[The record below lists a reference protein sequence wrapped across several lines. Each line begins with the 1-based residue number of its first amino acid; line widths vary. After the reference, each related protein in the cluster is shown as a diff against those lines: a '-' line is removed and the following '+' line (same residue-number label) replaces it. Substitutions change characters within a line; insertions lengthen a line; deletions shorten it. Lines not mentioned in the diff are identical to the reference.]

1 MTAEIRSFQA
11 QTRKLLDLMIHSIY
25 SHKEIFLRELISNA
39 SDALDKVRFEALTNP
54 ELASGEHKIKLIPD
68 AANHTLTIV
77 DDGIGMSFDEVVEHI
92 GTIAKSGSEAFAE
105 KLKGVGNDA
114 ATPDLIGQFGVGFYS
129 AFMVARR
136 VLLETQKHGEAE
148 AVRWESTGDGEYSI
162 DRIAKRERGTRIT
175 LFLRDK
181 EVETAQEAQEMPPN
195 QQDFTE
201 TWTLR
206 EIVRKYSDFIAY
218 PIVMDVEKYELEK
231 DADGKPVEGGKSEKV
246 MREETLNS
254 QKALWTRQPSS
265 IEKTE
270 YHEFYRHLTRDWQEP
285 SEILHLHMEGMQ
297 EYTAL
302 LFVPGKA
309 AFDLYS
315 REPRRGLQ
323 LYIKRVFIAEDVAEL
338 VPEYLR
344 FVKGLVDSSDLPLN
358 VSREVVQQDR
368 LVGVIKKHLTNK
380 ILAHFKDM
388 LEKDRPKYEALWKE
402 FGTCIK
408 EGFHYDP
415 AQKQKLAEILLL
427 PTTHGAGLATL
438 KEIKERFVEGQT
450 AFYYLTGDGRE
461 ILEHAPQLEVFKKRS
476 VEVILLGEPV
486 DEILAGILDSYDDTP
501 LKSAAKGEL
510 EGLPED
516 ATAQETKAAQGD
528 QFEELLKRLKTLL
541 VDDVADVVLSS
552 RLTDSAVCLVA
563 GEDGMSGHLERMMRQ
578 MGQAMPPHKRVLEV
592 NGQHAAIVAL
602 RDLADR
608 DKEDERLREYA
619 EMLLDQ
625 ALLAEGAPLKNP
637 AKFARRVAD
646 AMAQAATH

>member
-68 AANHTLTIV
+68 AENHTLTIV
-77 DDGIGMSFDEVVEHI
+77 DDGIGMTYDEVVDHI

-105 KLKGVGNDA
+105 KLKGAGSDA

-136 VLLETQKHGEAE
+136 VVLETQKQGEPE

-162 DRIAKRERGTRIT
+162 ERIPKRERGTQIT

-181 EVETAQEAQEMPPN
+181 AVETPEEAEDMPPN
-195 QQDFTE
+195 EQDFTS
-201 TWTLR
+201 TWTLK

-218 PIVMDVEKYELEK
+218 PVVMDVEKYELEK
-231 DADGKPVEGGKSEKV
+231 DADGKPVEGGTSKKV
-246 MREETLNS
+246 MQEETLNS
-254 QKALWTRQPSS
+254 QKALWTRPAAS
-265 IEKTE
+265 IEKAE
-270 YHEFYRHLTRDWQEP
+270 YNEFYRHVTKDWQEP
-285 SEILHLHMEGMQ
+285 SEVLHLHVEGMQ

-380 ILAHFKDM
+380 ILGHFKEM
-388 LEKDRPKYEALWKE
+388 LANDRPRYEALWKE

-408 EGFHYDP
+408 EGFHYEP
-415 AQKQKLAEILLL
+415 AQKQKLADILLL
-427 PTTHGAGLATL
+427 PTTHGTGLSTL
-438 KEIKERFVEGQT
+438 KEIKERFVEGQ
-450 AFYYLTGDGRE
+450 AAYYYLTGDGRE
-461 ILEHAPQLEVFKKRS
+461 ILEHAPQLEVFKKRG

-486 DEILAGILDSYDDTP
+486 DEILAGILDSYDGTD

-516 ATAQETKAAQGD
+516 ASAKEEKAAQGE
-528 QFEELLKRLKTLL
+528 QFAELLTRLKALL
-541 VDDVADVVLSS
+541 ADDVADVVLSS
-552 RLTDSAVCLVA
+552 RLTDSAACLVA

-578 MGQAMPPHKRVLEV
+578 MGQAMPAQKRVLEV

-608 DKEDERLREYA
+608 DKQDERLKEYA

-637 AKFARRVAD
+637 ARFARRVAD
-646 AMAQAATH
+646 AMAQAANH